1 MDVSDGTWSQLGRS
15 IAPVSCW
22 TCRRRRLRCDSRLPT
37 CAKCAKAGYRCLGY
51 GPDKPFVWVGLGR
64 RTSKKVVAAMAAA
77 AEAAKADKAAE
88 KASSSSSSS
97 PSSRG
102 SGELVSAKRPSQS
115 QQSWRVSGPATI
127 TVAAALPPPELLL
140 CRPTEPMFVG
150 HDAKTRGYIEYYLR
164 RCCAECTIPQTP
176 EEEEKMNPYRSFMAL
191 SQGSPLV
198 HNTVVALAAH
208 HLAGS
213 SRPAPKLLEA
223 PMSPGRYDDGDDDQ
237 NGVSNTAIFSDAL
250 THKNMAIMNLRTAL
264 KSLDHSDAV
273 VAASL
278 LLIWVELLESGTKSW
293 RCHLDGMVALLA
305 ARKQHLKNAMAKERR
320 EEEQR
325 RQNMQQR
332 QGSPDY
338 HLNGSYGPSPP
349 VNSEAMS
356 SPEQE
361 LWTFQNYFEETCLVL
376 HTFGT
381 TLTTNKQDLGEVF
394 GDKQVD
400 RILDRAETRSW
411 TGCPAHLLKVVRLVN
426 KLHGVD
432 AVLDPQPRQAHELI
446 NQIDA
451 FDAWAWASSHN
462 TDANW
467 VQKRHH
473 LASAYKG
480 AIEIFTRRALQ
491 RHLEAHWSPVAT
503 TCEYTDVDEAYCSNS
518 ASSDEPTFTDPW
530 SGMPAVAP
538 AAAAAAPSPAC
549 FAQQEQRHLVEVAH
563 TVAWHLD
570 HLTPEDAHF
579 KGALWPAF
587 VAGAE
592 ARRDDDRN
600 VVRRVFAEMYG
611 LLHCRSVRRAMQVL
625 AKTWASRPVVPPAL
639 QIPEE
644 AEADLVDFHYSSP
657 SSNACVDEPS
667 WLEELCSSG
676 EELLLV

>member
-1 MDVSDGTWSQLGRS
+1 MDVSDGTWSELGRS

-88 KASSSSSSS
+88 NASSASASSSRS
-97 PSSRG
+97 
-102 SGELVSAKRPSQS
+102 SGELVLAKRPSDQS
-115 QQSWRVSGPATI
+115 QQLRRVSGPPPI
-127 TVAAALPPPELLL
+127 VTVTAAMPPPELLL

-176 EEEEKMNPYRSFMAL
+176 EEEETMNPYRSFMAL

-198 HNTVVALAAH
+198 HHTVVALAAH

-213 SRPAPKLLEA
+213 TKPAPKLLEA
-223 PMSPGRYDDGDDDQ
+223 PISPGRYDDDDDDE
-237 NGVSNTAIFSDAL
+237 NGVSKTSFFSDAL
-250 THKNMAIMNLRTAL
+250 THKSKAIMNLRTAL

-293 RCHLDGMVALLA
+293 RCHLDGMVGLLM
-305 ARKQHLKNAMAKERR
+305 ARKQHLKNAMAQERR

-325 RQNMQQR
+325 RQKMQQSR
-332 QGSPDY
+332 ASPDY

-349 VNSEAMS
+349 VKSEPIS

-376 HTFGT
+376 YTFGT
-381 TLTTNKQDLGEVF
+381 TLTTKKRDLGEIF
-394 GDKQVD
+394 GDRQVD

-411 TGCPAHLLKVVRLVN
+411 TGCPAHLLKIVRSIN
-426 KLHGVD
+426 KLHAID
-432 AVLDPQPRQAHELI
+432 AAVDPQPRHAYELV

-451 FDAWAWASSHN
+451 FDAWAWASSPS

-467 VQKRHH
+467 AQKRHH

-480 AIEIFTRRALQ
+480 AIEILLRAAPFQ
-491 RHLEAHWSPVAT
+491 RHLERP
-503 TCEYTDVDEAYCSNS
+503 
-518 ASSDEPTFTDPW
+518 
-530 SGMPAVAP
+530 
-538 AAAAAAPSPAC
+538 
-549 FAQQEQRHLVEVAH
+549 LV
-563 TVAWHLD
+563 
-570 HLTPEDAHF
+570 
-579 KGALWPAF
+579 
-587 VAGAE
+587 
-592 ARRDDDRN
+592 
-600 VVRRVFAEMYG
+600 
-611 LLHCRSVRRAMQVL
+611 
-625 AKTWASRPVVPPAL
+625 RPVVTHGVATRKSRA
-639 QIPEE
+639 QGG
-644 AEADLVDFHYSSP
+644 VD
-657 SSNACVDEPS
+657 
-667 WLEELCSSG
+667 
-676 EELLLV
+676 